1 MKVYNK
7 FFSPELLNELY
18 DYAKKAYYSKVEDGK
33 YNFKKSQVPKN
44 LQRKVDRV
52 LKQYNIDSTIDTLRV
67 QCIDT
72 SITVA
77 ESFHNHN
84 ILYKDNLVCFLNSDF
99 TGGEFEY
106 INPEST
112 KVIPSSNTA
121 LVFGPE
127 LAYRVLPVTQGA
139 RYTLVGF
146 LVENSYINKQEK
158 TLI

>member
-1 MKVYNK
+1 MKVYNQ
-7 FFSPELLNELY
+7 FFSEELLKELY
-18 DYAKKAYYSKVEDGK
+18 DYAKIAYYQKVEDGK

-44 LQRKVDRV
+44 LQRKVDRA
-52 LKQYNIDSTIDTLRV
+52 LKQHGIDSTIDSLRV

-77 ESFHNHN
+77 ESFHSHN
-84 ILYKDNLVCFLNSDF
+84 LIYKDNLVCFLNNDF

-106 INPEST
+106 TNPESI
-112 KVIPSSNTA
+112 KIIPSPNTA
-121 LVFGPE
+121 LVFEPE
-127 LAYRVLPVTQGA
+127 LAHRVLPVINGA
-139 RYTLVGF
+139 RYTLVAF